1 MLLRHRFINALS
13 KREQLAASHLLF
25 VRREPLLLPATAFA
39 CGILC
44 AHLLGL
50 EWRYLIWPTSLC
62 LLIAAIVVLSPPAKR
77 LRLAV
82 LCSGLALVGAAVQ
95 IGHRET
101 RTPKL
106 NASDGDTVLL
116 TGCITNPPVFSP
128 AREQFTLNLTPK
140 AAARIT
146 VNLKPGDQPLAL
158 KYGQQV
164 ELPAKIRT
172 PRNFQNPD
180 SFDYVHYLAV
190 QRIYW
195 TGSVSNPQDIKI
207 LPATCGS
214 RALGALFAVRTWAL
228 ARLARLYPNDQ
239 HTVGLLQATL
249 LGETSGVERRWTED
263 FRITGTYHALVIS
276 GQHVSVLAFTILL
289 LLRLLRLRKIQ
300 ALCVAT
306 LASWLYAFIS
316 GFSSPVVRA
325 AGGFTLFLLASYCFR
340 RLRILNTL
348 SVVGIIYLVFDPEQL
363 FDPSFQLSFL
373 SAAAIAA
380 FAIPLMERYTEP
392 LRMSVK
398 RFDQPGYDPRLAGRA
413 AEWRVEL
420 RLLARTLECCSGL
433 SIAVSRFV
441 IARTTLL
448 AAFVADVVLVSACVQ
463 FGLALPMITYF
474 HRLSITG
481 LSANIVVIPLLS
493 LVVPLGFASIAT
505 GWHFLANITRL
516 LLQLSEI
523 VATWHAKF
531 EPAWRIAA
539 IPLAVSL
546 TFAASLLVLAF
557 AIRHKR
563 GAAVASGCALAQFAT
578 ICWQPWPAVTRAGML
593 EVTAIDVSQGD
604 SLLVAF
610 PDGETMLVDAG
621 GFPGFGNMKRKP
633 QIDIGEDVVSPYL
646 WSRRI
651 KRLDYAVLT
660 HGHSDHMGG
669 LAAIL
674 DNLRPRVL
682 WIGAEPETAEWR
694 AIQQAAARDGVRIV
708 PLTRSSGDRN
718 IGGAQIRILAPS
730 SDYVPEET
738 AKNNDSL
745 VLELT
750 YGRYRALLTGDAE
763 QPIENELAAAG
774 LLRPVTLLKVGHHG
788 SKTSSSQEF
797 LDLVKPQFAMISDG
811 YLNTFHHP
819 NPSVLERLRE
829 HHAAILRTDQRGL
842 ITFRTDGKRI
852 ELETFH

>member
-1 MLLRHRFINALS
+1 M
-13 KREQLAASHLLF
+13 
-25 VRREPLLLPATAFA
+25 RREPLLLPASAFA
-39 CGILC
+39 CGILF
-44 AHLLGL
+44 AHLLGI
-50 EWRYLIWPTSLC
+50 EWRSLIWPTSLC
-62 LLIAAIVVLSPPAKR
+62 VFIAALVVLSPPAKR

-82 LCSGLALVGAAVQ
+82 LCCALALVGVAVD
-95 IGHRET
+95 IAHRPT

-106 NASDGDTVLL
+106 SAGDGEIVILE
-116 TGCITNPPVFSP
+116 GCVSNPPVFSP
-128 AREQFTLNLTPK
+128 NREQFTLNLTPK

-146 VNLKPGDQPLAL
+146 VSLKPDDQPLAL
-158 KYGQQV
+158 SYGQKV
-164 ELPAKIRT
+164 EMPAKIRA

-180 SFDYVHYLAV
+180 SFDYVHYLAA
-190 QRIYW
+190 QHIYW
-195 TGSVSNPQDIKI
+195 TGSVSSAQEIKV
-207 LPATCGS
+207 LPGKCGS
-214 RALGALFAVRTWAL
+214 SAIAGLFALRTWAL
-228 ARLARLYPNDQ
+228 ARLASLYPGDQ

-249 LGETSGVERRWTED
+249 LGETSGVERRWTQD

-276 GQHVSVLAFTILL
+276 GQHISVLALTILL
-289 LLRLLRLRKIQ
+289 ILRLLHLRKIP

-306 LASWLYAFIS
+306 LTSWLYAFIS

-325 AGGFTLFLLASYCFR
+325 AGGFTLFLIASFCFR
-340 RLRILNTL
+340 RLRILNAL
-348 SVVGIIYLVFDPEQL
+348 SVVGIIYLLFDPEQL

-398 RFDQPGYDPRLAGRA
+398 RFDQPGYDPRVSGRA

-420 RLLARTLECCSGL
+420 RLLARTLQCCSGL
-433 SIAVSRFV
+433 SIAAARFLTSR
-441 IARTTLL
+441 ATLL
-448 AAFVADVVLVSACVQ
+448 AAFIADTVLVSACVQ
-463 FGLALPMITYF
+463 FGLALPMVTYF

-493 LVVPLGFASIAT
+493 LVIPVGFASIAT
-505 GWHFLANITRL
+505 GWHFLANITRW
-516 LLQLSEI
+516 LLQASEA
-523 VATWHAKF
+523 VASWHVRF

-539 IPLAVSL
+539 VPLVVSL
-546 TFAASLLVLAF
+546 TFAGSLIVLGF

-563 GAAVASGCALAQFAT
+563 GVVFASFCSLAQFAT
-578 ICWQPWPAVTRAGML
+578 ICWQPWPADIQPETL

-604 SLLVAF
+604 SLLVVF
-610 PDGETMLVDAG
+610 PDGETMLIDAG

-633 QIDIGEDVVSPYL
+633 QIDMGEDVVSPYL

-674 DNLRPRVL
+674 DNFRPAVL
-682 WIGAEPETAEWR
+682 WIGAEPETPEWH
-694 AIQQAAARDGVRIV
+694 AIREAAMRDGVRIV
-708 PLTRSSGDRN
+708 PLTRSSADRN

-730 SDYVPEET
+730 PNYVPEET

-745 VLELT
+745 VMEMS
-750 YGRYRALLTGDAE
+750 YGRQRVLLTGDAE
-763 QPIENELAAAG
+763 QPIESELAAEG

-788 SKTSSSQEF
+788 SKTSSSEEF
-797 LDLVKPQFAMISDG
+797 IDLVKPQFAVISDG
-811 YLNTFHHP
+811 YMNQFHHP
-819 NPSVLERLRE
+819 HPSVLQRLRE
-829 HHAAILRTDQRGL
+829 HNAAILRTDQQGL
-842 ITFRTDGKRI
+842 ITFRTDGKRV
-852 ELETFH
+852 ELATFR